1 MQRSFGALSL
11 VVLEFALTAACG
23 ASKKAPPES
32 GDANAGTRSTAASGG
47 NGGSGGSIASSE
59 AGSGGGGGSS
69 GARGGATAAGFGGGA
84 NHGAG
89 GKLVGAGGF
98 ATSSGGAGGES
109 GGATADAGR
118 GPGGTAGTSSG
129 GHANGGA
136 AGQTSAPT
144 LEGCAT
150 WALETAHAATS
161 TIALTDGGVLLFRPG
176 GASNTQTLYNTADV
190 ALSQPGLSGDFDI
203 VVRYDNFQPGDATP
217 FQGPEFQAGAIRRD
231 PTGYIY
237 QVSGSVGAGDGDM
250 AILVPND
257 DTPITA
263 FSPIPDP
270 AALVGASG
278 AIEVARKD
286 GIMTSSV
293 TINGVKNSISSTT
306 PYNEDGFVFFVS
318 IGLRGESQGPADASV
333 RITSVE
339 VEGGGGAVMSD
350 SFDCGH

>member
-32 GDANAGTRSTAASGG
+32 GDANAGTTSTAASGG
-47 NGGSGGSIASSE
+47 NGGSGGSIASGE

-69 GARGGATAAGFGGGA
+69 GARGGATGAGFGGGA

-98 ATSSGGAGGES
+98 ATSSGG
-109 GGATADAGR
+109 
-118 GPGGTAGTSSG
+118 
-129 GHANGGA
+129 HANGGA
-136 AGQTSAPT
+136 AGQSSAPT

-150 WALETAHAATS
+150 WALETAHGASSSIT
-161 TIALTDGGVLLFRPG
+161 LTDGGVLLFRPG

-278 AIEVARKD
+278 AIEIARKD

-339 VEGGGGAVMSD
+339 VEAGGGAVMSD

>member
-1 MQRSFGALSL
+1 MQRSFAVLSL
-11 VVLEFALTAACG
+11 VVVEFALTAGCG
-23 ASKKAPPES
+23 ASKKAPPEP
-32 GDANAGTRSTAASGG
+32 GAANAGTTSTAASGG
-47 NGGSGGSIASSE
+47 NGGSGGAIVSGE
-59 AGSGGGGGSS
+59 AGSDAAGGPA
-69 GARGGATAAGFGGGA
+69 GARGDAAGAGFGGRA
-84 NHGAG
+84 THGAG
-89 GKLVGAGGF
+89 GELG
-98 ATSSGGAGGES
+98 GGA
-109 GGATADAGR
+109 AGR
-118 GPGGTAGTSSG
+118 SASGAGGTAGTSSG

-136 AGQTSAPT
+136 AGHTSAPT

-150 WALETAHAATS
+150 WTLETAHGASS
-161 TIALTDGGVLLFRPG
+161 TITLTDGGVLLFRPG
-176 GASNTQTLYNTADV
+176 DTTNTQRLYNTADV

-203 VVRYDNFQPGDATP
+203 VVSYDNFQPGDATP
-217 FQGPEFQAGAIRRD
+217 FEGPVFEVGALRRD

-237 QVSGSVGAGDGDM
+237 QASGSVGAGDGDM

-257 DTPITA
+257 DTPVTS

-278 AIEVARKD
+278 SIEIARKD

-293 TINGVKNSISSTT
+293 SINGVKNSIASTT

-333 RITSVE
+333 RITNVK

-350 SFDCGH
+350 AFDCGH